1 MRVFGSM
8 WVQREIAT
16 LMHCVMISPI
26 VSIPY
31 ITRYES
37 VRTTYNASYSM
48 TFSTLSNTEGKYGQA
63 GCGARCIDAALLGRR
78 Q

>member
-48 TFSTLSNTEGKYGQA
+48 MFSTLSNTEGKYGQA
-63 GCGARCIDAALLGRR
+63 RCGARCIDAALLGRR